1 MKKQDPHAPP
11 LRGSLPPEGADP
23 VWGGPAP
30 DRAAVDAVIA
40 RVKAVYGRWRRDTT
54 VAQMR
59 ADWDQL
65 FGAPGT
71 ADVQDVVATHV
82 PCQWVTAPGVDTG
95 RTVVYFH
102 GGGFQVGSL
111 ASHRELMA
119 CISAASGACVL
130 GVGYRLAPEHRYP
143 AALEDALAAYGWLRA
158 QGVAAERIAVAGDSA
173 GGGLGLSL
181 LLALQ
186 RRGELMPAAYWG
198 LSAWTDLTASGES
211 YETRAT
217 LDPIHQRPMI
227 AAMARNYLGGTGDP
241 KDPLASPL
249 FAAPDELAAL
259 PPMLLQV
266 GERETV
272 VSDSEAFVQRA
283 REAGATAEL
292 QVWPG
297 MIHVF
302 QQFPTVLT
310 EARDAL
316 ADGGRFLSARFDAAS
331 HRRTTP

>member
-1 MKKQDPHAPP
+1 MTA
-11 LRGSLPPEGADP
+11 E
-23 VWGGPAP
+23 
-30 DRAAVDAVIA
+30 VDAVVA

-59 ADWDQL
+59 ADWDEL
-65 FGAPGT
+65 FSAPGE
-71 ADVQDVVATHV
+71 AEVQDVQAAGV
-82 PCQWVTAPGVDTG
+82 PCQWITAPGASADRV
-95 RTVVYFH
+95 VVYFH

-119 CISAASGACVL
+119 CISASTGARVL

-158 QGVAAERIAVAGDSA
+158 QGMRANRIAVAGDSA

-181 LLALQ
+181 LLALR
-186 RRGELMPAAYWG
+186 RRGELTPAAYWG
-198 LSAWTDLTASGES
+198 MSAWTDLTASGES
-211 YETRAT
+211 YETRGV
-217 LDPIHQRPMI
+217 LDPIHQKPMI
-227 AAMARNYLGGTGDP
+227 VAMARNYLGVAGDP
-241 KDPLASPL
+241 SDPLASPL

-272 VSDSEAFVQRA
+272 VSDSEMFVHRA
-283 REAGATAEL
+283 RAAGAQAEL
-292 QVWPG
+292 HVWPE

-302 QQFPTVLT
+302 QQFPALLA

-316 ADGGRFLSARFDAAS
+316 TDGGRFIAAKFDAAS
-331 HRRTTP
+331 QRETFP

>member
-1 MKKQDPHAPP
+1 MT
-11 LRGSLPPEGADP
+11 
-23 VWGGPAP
+23 
-30 DRAAVDAVIA
+30 AAVDAVVA
-40 RVKAVYGRWRRDTT
+40 RVKAVYGRWRRDTS

-59 ADWDQL
+59 ADWDEL
-65 FGAPGT
+65 FGAPGEAKVT
-71 ADVQDVVATHV
+71 SVDAAGV
-82 PCQWVTAPGVDTG
+82 PCQWITAPGA
-95 RTVVYFH
+95 RTDRVVVYFH

-119 CISAASGACVL
+119 CISAAAGVRVL

-181 LLALQ
+181 LLAL
-186 RRGELMPAAYWG
+186 RHRGEPAPVAYWG

-211 YETRAT
+211 YETRAA
-217 LDPIHQRPMI
+217 LDPIHQKPMI
-227 AAMARNYLGGTGDP
+227 VAMARNYLGGAGDP

-272 VSDSEAFVQRA
+272 VSDSEAFVGKARA
-283 REAGATAEL
+283 AGAQAEL

-302 QQFPTVLT
+302 QQFPALLV

-316 ADGGRFLSARFDAAS
+316 ADGGRFIAARFEAAS
-331 HRRTTP
+331 TRETTP

>member
-1 MKKQDPHAPP
+1 MT
-11 LRGSLPPEGADP
+11 
-23 VWGGPAP
+23 
-30 DRAAVDAVIA
+30 AAVDAVIA
-40 RVKAVYGRWRRDTT
+40 RVKAVYGRWRRDTS

-59 ADWDQL
+59 ADWDAL
-65 FGAPGT
+65 FDAPGE
-71 ADVQDVVATHV
+71 AEVAPVDAAGV
-82 PCQWVTAPGVDTG
+82 PCQWVTAPGA
-95 RTVVYFH
+95 RTDRVVVYFH

-119 CISAASGACVL
+119 CISAAAGARVL

-143 AALEDALAAYGWLRA
+143 AALNDALAAYGWLRA
-158 QGVAAERIAVAGDSA
+158 QGVGADRIAVAGDSA

-186 RRGELMPAAYWG
+186 RRGELAPVAYWG

-211 YETRAT
+211 YQTRAA
-217 LDPIHQRPMI
+217 LDPIHQQPMVV
-227 AAMARNYLGGTGDP
+227 AMARNYLGGSGDP

-272 VSDSEAFVQRA
+272 VSDSEAFVHRA
-283 REAGATAEL
+283 RAAGAQAEL

-302 QQFPTVLT
+302 QQFPALLA

-316 ADGGRFLSARFDAAS
+316 ADGGRFFAARFDAAS
-331 HRRTTP
+331 TRETTP